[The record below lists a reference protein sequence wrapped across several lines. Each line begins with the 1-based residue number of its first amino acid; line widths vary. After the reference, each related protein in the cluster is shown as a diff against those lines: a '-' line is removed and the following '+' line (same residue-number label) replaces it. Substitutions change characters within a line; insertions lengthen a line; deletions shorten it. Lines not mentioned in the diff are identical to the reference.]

1 MALTD
6 VGGTPVVQ
14 TTGGYGDGFGGGSWI
29 WAFLIFALL
38 GNRGFGYGNQGF
50 HNMSNPI
57 YEAQQYGQLD
67 NGIRAVQ
74 NGICDS
80 TFALNNSVKDGFYST
95 ARAIDGV
102 NTNLGNALCSTT
114 YELAGKID
122 ANRFA
127 SQQCCCDIQR
137 AIDGVNFNAERNT
150 SAVIQNATA
159 NTQRIL
165 DYLNCKELADKNQQ
179 IFEMSQKAQTAEI
192 IASMKPVAPIPAY
205 IQPSPYE
212 AYKVNSYGCGCAN
225 NGYAFV

>member
-1 MALTD
+1 MTLTD

-14 TTGGYGDGFGGGSWI
+14 TTGGYGDGFGGSWI

-50 HNMSNPI
+50 YNMSNPV
-57 YEAQQYGQLD
+57 YEAQQYSQLD

-80 TFALNNSVKDGFYST
+80 TFALNNSIKDGFYST
-95 ARAIDGV
+95 ARAVDGV

-137 AIDGVNFNAERNT
+137 AIDGVNFNSERNT
-150 SAVIQNATA
+150 SAIIQNATA

-192 IASMKPVAPIPAY
+192 IASMKPVAPVPAY
-205 IQPSPYE
+205 LQPSPY
-212 AYKVNSYGCGCAN
+212 ASYGFSSCGCSN
-225 NGYAFV
+225 SNVAFV

>member
-14 TTGGYGDGFGGGSWI
+14 TTGGYGDGFCGGGSWI

-38 GNRGFGYGNQGF
+38 GNRGFGYGGDYGNHG
-50 HNMSNPI
+50 I
-57 YEAQQYGQLD
+57 KDAVYESQQYSQLE
-67 NGIRAVQ
+67 NGIRATQ
-74 NGICDS
+74 NGIADA

-122 ANRFA
+122 ANKFA
-127 SQQCCCDIQR
+127 SQQCCCEIQR

-150 SAVIQNATA
+150 SAIIQNATA

-179 IFEMSQKAQTAEI
+179 IFEMSQKAQTTEI
-192 IASMKPVAPIPAY
+192 IASMKPVAPVPAY
-205 IQPSPYE
+205 LQPSPY
-212 AYKVNSYGCGCAN
+212 ASYTHSGYGCSN
-225 NGYAFV
+225 NGVAFV